1 LIYAHI
7 QSKKRGTVI
16 SLIISEIIL
25 LAAALAAKTENCVL
39 AVAQSDEKLFC
50 VTDQKK
56 SWCKMDKEKIENFIK
71 TNWEPS
77 IIIAVVSLILI
88 LAVFMPVEVFLLF
101 IAISMCLFAGIF
113 LVCFAVRETSM
124 YGFDVDVTIPIFVG
138 ILLLLVAVY
147 AIKGVIVVL

>member
-1 LIYAHI
+1 
-7 QSKKRGTVI
+7 
-16 SLIISEIIL
+16 
-25 LAAALAAKTENCVL
+25 
-39 AVAQSDEKLFC
+39 

>member
-1 LIYAHI
+1 
-7 QSKKRGTVI
+7 
-16 SLIISEIIL
+16 
-25 LAAALAAKTENCVL
+25 
-39 AVAQSDEKLFC
+39 
-50 VTDQKK
+50 
-56 SWCKMDKEKIENFIK
+56 MDKEKIENFIK